1 MNREQEF
8 FDTIATQWDETR
20 APDVRKIGQL
30 VELIGLTP
38 GARVL
43 DAGSGTGVLLP
54 FLKQVIGPAG
64 TITAV
69 DFSSKML
76 AIAKEK
82 YGRLGGIEF
91 AVADIMHYSA
101 GQAFDA
107 VICFNF
113 FPHIKD
119 KPLFLAKMRTMLRL
133 GGKLVIMH
141 DISREQVNAVHQGST
156 VVKDDR
162 LAPAEALKELFIA
175 TSYEIE
181 ESIDLEDRYFI
192 KGRNSK

>member
-1 MNREQEF
+1 MSHEQEF
-8 FDTIATQWDETR
+8 FDTIASQWDETR
-20 APDVRKIGQL
+20 APDDRKISQL
-30 VELIGLTP
+30 VDLIGLNP

-54 FLKQVIGPAG
+54 FLKQVIGPEG

-82 YGRLGGIEF
+82 HDRLGGIEF
-91 AVADIMHYSA
+91 AAADIMHYSA

-119 KPLFLAKMRTMLRL
+119 KPLFLAKMRAMLQS
-133 GGKLVIMH
+133 GGMLVIMH
-141 DISREQVNAVHQGST
+141 DISREQVNAIHQGST
-156 VVKDDR
+156 AVKDDR
-162 LAPAEALKELFIA
+162 LAPAAMVTELFTA
-175 TSYEIE
+175 AGFEVQKA
-181 ESIDLEDRYFI
+181 IDAEDRYLLKGI
-192 KGRNSK
+192 KI